1 MSDLQCA
8 ARFVLV
14 CAPDAATAESL
25 RYERVAAV
33 YDGPPG
39 SGAAELGDALGLPV
53 QVLAR
58 PVAVDD
64 VTARAAEALGD
75 LRELAD
81 LHRGETVVVT
91 AVGRPGRRLDVAI
104 DGDGVT
110 MVEISP
116 GVAR

>member
-39 SGAAELGDALGLPV
+39 SGAARLGDALGLPV

-58 PVAVDD
+58 PLAVDD
-64 VTARAAEALGD
+64 VLAQAPEALGD

-81 LHRGETVVVT
+81 LHRGETVVIT
-91 AVGRPGRRLDVAI
+91 AVGRPGRRLDVAV

-110 MVEISP
+110 MDEISP
-116 GVAR
+116 GAAR